1 MKTLLKYLK
10 PYKWMVLLALGLAA
24 INQTFSMLD
33 PYFFG
38 KILDKFAVHP
48 HEKGHYGPGKI
59 FISDGPQ
66 SQTQSEFVWG
76 VLSYLGILIGV
87 AMVSRI
93 AKAFQDYCG
102 NVIVQ
107 KFGATIF
114 TIGLQH
120 SMALPFSEFEDQ
132 RSGETLSI
140 LTKVRT

>member
-1 MKTLLKYLK
+1 MRTLLKYLR
-10 PYKWMVLLALGLAA
+10 PYRWLVLLALALAA

-38 KILDKFAVHP
+38 KLMDNYGVHP
-48 HEKGHYGPGKI
+48 FQYGHYDLKKR
-59 FISDGPQ
+59 FIVDG
-66 SQTQSEFVWG
+66 TRTTADFTWG
-76 VLSYLGILIGV
+76 VIRFLGILIAV

-114 TIGLQH
+114 TN
-120 SMALPFSEFEDQ
+120 
-132 RSGETLSI
+132 
-140 LTKVRT
+140 